1 MGKRVFEVAK
11 DLGVDHREL
20 LERCDSLSIDVR
32 NYMSVL
38 NDDDEQALR
47 GSFTTAK
54 KVVEQVQA
62 PGVVRRRRRV
72 APAEAA
78 SRPGVLRVRRG
89 VEPTPTPE
97 LAPKPAVVVK
107 PEPVEV
113 IAPVV
118 DETPMPEA
126 PIVAAVAAPIDEPTP
141 APESAQVE
149 PIVEVVAKV
158 EQTESKPE
166 GKEKQP
172 EAPVAAPAP
181 QPAQPAQPAPNAPG
195 AARVLGSIPLDQLQR
210 RTVRPQPRTV
220 RDAPP
225 RQRPGG
231 PGRPVTQDKSGA
243 SGSGP
248 RPSVSP
254 NEVPLPPSEQTRR
267 RSRLGAAPGA
277 SADADRKDRA
287 QAQAQAQAQGRRR
300 RQVVSREDLYNNSG
314 RNMRNRRRKVAS
326 KKGAKTQLTTPAAHK
341 RVVHID
347 DTISA
352 GELAKS
358 MGIKANDVIQR
369 LMGMGTMATINEQ
382 IDVETAT
389 LIAGEFEFEV
399 KNTAFDESNVLSSAF
414 ELVES
419 ETESDPDEVLRAPVV
434 TIMGHVDHGK
444 TTLLDRIREANVASG
459 EAGGITQHIGAYRVS
474 SAAGDIVFLDTPGH
488 AAFTSMR
495 ARGASVTDIVVLIVA
510 ADDGVMPQTEE
521 SINHAKAAGVPIVV
535 VVNKVD
541 KPDVDPERIKQELT
555 QFELVP
561 EEWGGETM
569 MFPVSALTGQ
579 GVPELLEGLALQAE
593 VLELR
598 ANPSKPAYGRVVE
611 ARVDKGRGNV
621 CTVLVQEGTLRKS
634 DFMVCGA
641 HFGRVRALMDEN
653 GTTIAEAGPSTPVEV
668 LGLGGMPL
676 AGDAFQLVKN
686 EKDARRV
693 VAARV
698 EKMRLDA
705 LKERQAVAAEDPFAA
720 LDAPTKEV
728 QNIILKA
735 DVAGSFEALKASLL
749 DLSTEEVE
757 IRLLHGGVGS
767 ITESDVDLANASDA
781 VIFGFNTEIDGKA
794 KRLAERET
802 VRVVC
807 DSIIYVLLDTAKALM
822 SGLLS
827 PEVVEEYMGRAEVR
841 AIFHIQKIGSVAGCS
856 VVDGKIIRNAKAK
869 VLRGGEVVVEGKLS
883 TLKRFKDDVKE
894 VANGYECGI
903 LVDGYKEITEGD
915 LIEVFEVKEIERQ
928 ID

>member
-38 NDDDEQALR
+38 KDDDEHALR
-47 GSFTTAK
+47 GSFTSAK

-78 SRPGVLRVRRG
+78 ARPGVLRVRRNL
-89 VEPTPTPE
+89 E
-97 LAPKPAVVVK
+97 
-107 PEPVEV
+107 
-113 IAPVV
+113 
-118 DETPMPEA
+118 
-126 PIVAAVAAPIDEPTP
+126 
-141 APESAQVE
+141 
-149 PIVEVVAKV
+149 
-158 EQTESKPE
+158 
-166 GKEKQP
+166 
-172 EAPVAAPAP
+172 PAP
-181 QPAQPAQPAPNAPG
+181 QPPAAAPQAPAVEAPPEPVQPAVPPVAEPIVAPSAVASPEVETPADESVAAQPAPVEPVAEAASTAESETDAKAETPPAAPAVEAPAAVVAKPAPAAATG
-195 AARVLGSIPLDQLQR
+195 SAGGARVLGSIPLEQLQR

-220 RDAPP
+220 RGMPP
-225 RQRPGG
+225 RQRTGG
-231 PGRPVTQDKSGA
+231 PGRPDNNQDKSRPTAG
-243 SGSGP
+243 GP
-248 RPSVSP
+248 RPAVSP
-254 NEVPLPPSEQTRR
+254 SDVPLPPSEENRR
-267 RSRLGAAPGA
+267 RARVGAGAGAAGKD
-277 SADADRKDRA
+277 DADRKERTQ
-287 QAQAQAQAQGRRR
+287 QARRR
-300 RQVVSREDLYNNSG
+300 RQVVSREDLYSKSN

-326 KKGAKTQLTTPAAHK
+326 KRGAKTVLTTPAAHK

-358 MGIKANDVIQR
+358 MGVKSNDVIQR
-369 LMGMGTMATINEQ
+369 LIALGTMATINEQ

-389 LIAGEFEFEV
+389 LIAAEFEFEV
-399 KNTAFDESNVLSSAF
+399 KNTAFDEAEVLSSAF
-414 ELVES
+414 GIA
-419 ETESDPDEVLRAPVV
+419 ETTVDPDTELRAPVV

-444 TTLLDRIREANVASG
+444 TTLLDRIRQANVASG

-474 SAAGDIVFLDTPGH
+474 SAGGDIVFLDTPGH

-521 SINHAKAAGVPIVV
+521 SINHARAAGVPIVV

-555 QFELVP
+555 KFELVP

-569 MFPVSALTGQ
+569 VFPVSALSGQ

-598 ANPSKPAYGRVVE
+598 ANPAKPAFGRVVE

-621 CTVLVQEGTLRKS
+621 CTVLVQEGTLRKG

-641 HFGRVRALMDEN
+641 HFGRVRALMDGH
-653 GTTIAEAGPSTPVEV
+653 GTTLTEAGPSTPVEV

-698 EKMRLDA
+698 EKTRMEA
-705 LKERQAVAAEDPFAA
+705 LKERQAAVAEDPFAA
-720 LDAPTKEV
+720 LGAPAKEV
-728 QNIILKA
+728 QHIILKA

-749 DLSTEEVE
+749 DLSTDEVE
-757 IRLLHGGVGS
+757 VRLLHGGVGTV
-767 ITESDVDLANASDA
+767 TESDVDLANASDA
-781 VIFGFNTEIDGKA
+781 VIFGFNTEVEGKA
-794 KRLAERET
+794 KRLSERED
-802 VRVVC
+802 VRIVC

-827 PEVVEEYMGRAEVR
+827 PEIIEEYVGRAEVR
-841 AIFHIQKIGSVAGCS
+841 AIFHIQKIGTVAGCF
-856 VVDGKIIRNAKAK
+856 VVDGKIVRNAKAK
-869 VLRGGEVVVEGKLS
+869 VLRDGDVVVEGKLS

-903 LVDGYKEITEGD
+903 LVDGYKGITEGD
-915 LIEVFEVKEIERQ
+915 LIEVFNVKEVERQ